1 MYFHACHAIIIGVR
15 YTPTNS
21 KGGKNMTESKTKLN
35 LSIDPTLKKQAQ
47 AVIDNKKTTF
57 SKVVTDYLKAV
68 VKANDIVDVDHQ
80 FVIVMHLVEYARD
93 MMPLTYR
100 TKVFSDVLTAQE
112 WILNHFDG
120 QDAEIDRD
128 SQGRIVTAR
137 TTFDGDFTKEQADL
151 AYKPVISSIDH
162 TDNK

>member
-1 MYFHACHAIIIGVR
+1 
-15 YTPTNS
+15 
-21 KGGKNMTESKTKLN
+21 
-35 LSIDPTLKKQAQ
+35 
-47 AVIDNKKTTF
+47 
-57 SKVVTDYLKAV
+57 
-68 VKANDIVDVDHQ
+68 
-80 FVIVMHLVEYARD
+80 

-137 TTFDGDFTKEQADL
+137 TTFDDDFTKEQADL

-162 TDNK
+162 TTNE